1 MSRLIIL
8 AILMLP
14 IPSLVSAQ
22 VTEEEG
28 QYIKLTPPSMRLH
41 KCKEGPWGDLE
52 YHYLF
57 LEAPLSTV
65 ELINVPSGIA
75 VWWFPEKNI
84 EQVREFLINS
94 GASSEEVDSRIE
106 FSSGYQTGSSF
117 KYFPSSEFINALEP
131 KARETIY
138 AELRKWP
145 ENKRYH
151 APVVIASGSVSDWF
165 RKSGLR
171 NETILHIERL
181 SYPLG
186 NALGFSDVSTV
197 VKGLH
202 DDKEER
208 LLLKALTRTRSLIL
222 SLQIAPG
229 TDTEALKNYWSA
241 GYKSKDVL
249 PLFDS
254 IARIEGLDTIDV
266 TRLLPP
272 TPRKYLY
279 TFPSRAM
286 GIDGTYPNSLWASLN
301 FFNYFP
307 DEQIDEMGKVMSFFT
322 RNYDVTP
329 GPPTFGD
336 LIMMKDV
343 ESGRPIH
350 SCVFIADDIVYSK
363 NGRSILKPFMLMK
376 MDELYNHFAINEK
389 PILEIWRKRER

>member
-1 MSRLIIL
+1 L
-8 AILMLP
+8 
-14 IPSLVSAQ
+14 
-22 VTEEEG
+22 
-28 QYIKLTPPSMRLH
+28 
-41 KCKEGPWGDLE
+41 
-52 YHYLF
+52 
-57 LEAPLSTV
+57 
-65 ELINVPSGIA
+65 
-75 VWWFPEKNI
+75 
-84 EQVREFLINS
+84 
-94 GASSEEVDSRIE
+94 
-106 FSSGYQTGSSF
+106 
-117 KYFPSSEFINALEP
+117 INALEP

-145 ENKRYH
+145 ENKGYH

-254 IARIEGLDTIDV
+254 ITRIEGLDTIDV